1 MNHVITDDSALSQS
15 YELLGRLVLR
25 PPEAAELRAAAG
37 VPAFAA
43 TIPTLPTDE
52 RGALDCDEMAAHHQQ
67 VFGFE
72 VLALAGIYLDP
83 EGLIGRAATDR
94 AAVLLRSL
102 GLSLDPTGDSPEH
115 LGRQLQLLAVLT
127 GAKETAESADEGTAL
142 DRQIVAV
149 LDQLL
154 LPWLPAVTVAL
165 MRTEHPFYT
174 ALADTVWGLAAGAHR
189 AALEEEPKAP
199 DFEMSDDAD
208 LLERDRTGLRE
219 IADFLVTPS
228 RCGFLLS
235 RAGITR
241 ASRNAGVPRGF
252 GDRRMMLEQAI
263 FSAADHE
270 AFGPFVDG
278 ISNEVNAA
286 RRLYGM
292 LQVAAPNC
300 AVFIAPWCARLDRT
314 AALLRTLR
322 EAPTVHG

>member
-1 MNHVITDDSALSQS
+1 MNERATELAGLSPS
-15 YELLGRLVLR
+15 YELLGRLVVR
-25 PPEAAELRAAAG
+25 PPEAPELRAAAA

-43 TIPTLPTDE
+43 TLHSLPTDE
-52 RGALDCDEMAAHHQQ
+52 AGGLDTDEIAAQHQE

-94 AAVLLRSL
+94 AAELLRSI

-127 GAKETAESADEGTAL
+127 AAQESAENKVEKQVFD
-142 DRQIVAV
+142 DQVHAV
-149 LDQLL
+149 LDELL

-174 ALADTVWGLAAGAHR
+174 ALADTVWGLAAGTHR
-189 AALEEEPKAP
+189 AAIAAAP
-199 DFEMSDDAD
+199 RPPEFELSADDD
-208 LLERDRTGLRE
+208 LLERGGTGLRE
-219 IADFLVTPS
+219 IADYLVIPS

-241 ASRNAGVPRGF
+241 ASRSAGVPRGF

-263 FSAADHE
+263 FSAADRE
-270 AFGPFVDG
+270 AFPAF
-278 ISNEVNAA
+278 IEAIQNELNAA
-286 RRLYGM
+286 RRLYGR
-292 LQVAAPNC
+292 LQIVAPTC
-300 AVFIAPWCARLDRT
+300 AVFITPWCARIDRT
-314 AALLRTLR
+314 AALLRTLAG
-322 EAPTVHG
+322 APALQR